1 MQKLCS
7 DQGIAER
14 YGVSRSCVWRWVQQ
28 DILPAPLQISRGCTR
43 FDIAKCDE
51 RVEQSEFNPKRIRKG
66 NAAEGDSAQGSAQ

>member
-14 YGVSRSCVWRWVQQ
+14 YGVSRSSVWRWVQQ
-28 DILPAPLQISRGCTR
+28 DILPAPLKISPGCTR

-51 RVEQSEFNPKRIRKG
+51 RVEQSQFKPKIIRK
-66 NAAEGDSAQGSAQ
+66 NQEAAAA

>member
-28 DILPAPLQISRGCTR
+28 DILPAPVQISPGCTR

-51 RVEQSEFNPKRIRKG
+51 RVDRCEFKPKRIRKSDAE
-66 NAAEGDSAQGSAQ
+66 AA